1 MATLKKSKTEKKLI
15 KEALSN
21 DSIRE
26 GLTYDFMLVN
36 NNSNLKTTVK
46 KMPIST
52 IITLLKRLESSVKTN
67 LKDGLQVSGG
77 HINKKIGSSKLTK
90 L

>member
-1 MATLKKSKTEKKLI
+1 MATLKKNRTEKKLI

-46 KMPIST
+46 KMPLST
-52 IITLLKRLESSVKTN
+52 IITLLKKLEGSVKTN
-67 LKDGLQVSGG
+67 LKDGLAAVGG
-77 HINKKIGSSKLTK
+77 HKNTRMGSSKPTK